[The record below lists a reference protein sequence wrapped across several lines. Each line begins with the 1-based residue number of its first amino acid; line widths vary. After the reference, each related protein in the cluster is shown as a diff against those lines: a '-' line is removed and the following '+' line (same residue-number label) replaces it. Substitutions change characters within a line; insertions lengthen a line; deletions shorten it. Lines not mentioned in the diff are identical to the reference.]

1 MSTVRVRD
9 LSYRYHAGVLALDGI
24 DLEIGAGE
32 LVVLTG
38 PTGCGKSTLLKCLN
52 GIIPHESDGEMT
64 GTVTIGG
71 KDTRRVPLSELAR
84 SIGLLFQS
92 PDEQIFFTRVFEE
105 VAFGLENRQVEPG
118 RIGGMVE
125 EALARVGMSGHGPT
139 ATGALSGG
147 QKQRVALAALLA
159 LRPGILVLDEPL
171 SQLDP
176 GGAQEVLAAVRAL
189 AEEGVTIVIVE
200 HRLHEVA
207 AWADRIVVMDAGRIV
222 RDIAAADL
230 EAEFGTFE
238 KLGLRRPVAP
248 SLTVTGL
255 LRDREAEPARSR
267 STRPEAEDRRAE
279 EAGGPPP
286 ITTVRNVTFSYER
299 PPRFS
304 LGRRRPAAVAAL
316 DDVSLSIYPGELT
329 AILGHN
335 GSGKS
340 TLLHVMAGLLR
351 PQAGQ
356 VRTAGYAGRRYDAF
370 ALAGTVGIVFQYPA
384 LMLTCDTVRTELAFG
399 PANLRLGK
407 AEVAA
412 RVDGVATAFG
422 LEEFMER
429 HPQTLSGG
437 QRLRCASA
445 AVFAMQ
451 PKLLLLDEPT
461 SGQDA
466 RRLDQLLGT
475 CKRYSR
481 EGNAV
486 VFVTHDEEMAA
497 KHADRIVVMDRG
509 RKRVDIRNEWTFATK
524 GSAHA

>member
-1 MSTVRVRD
+1 MSTVLVRD
-9 LSYRYHAGVLALDGI
+9 LSYRYHTGVLALDGI
-24 DLEIGAGE
+24 DLEIRAGE

-71 KDTRRVPLSELAR
+71 KDTRRTPLSELAH

-105 VAFGLENRQVEPG
+105 IAFGLENQRVEPA
-118 RIGGMVE
+118 RIRDMVE
-125 EALARVGMSGHGPT
+125 GALARVGMSGHGPT
-139 ATGALSGG
+139 STGALSGG

-189 AEEGVTIVIVE
+189 AEEGVTIVLVE

-222 RDIAAADL
+222 KDIAAADL
-230 EAEFGTFE
+230 EAEFDTFE

-248 SLTVTGL
+248 SLTVASL
-255 LRDREAEPARSR
+255 LQGREADRELARPDSPEPEGRGGA
-267 STRPEAEDRRAE
+267 T
-279 EAGGPPP
+279 AGSAPAV
-286 ITTVRNVTFSYER
+286 TTLQNVTFSYER
-299 PPRFS
+299 PPRLS
-304 LGRRRPAAVAAL
+304 LGRRRRAAVAAL

-356 VRTAGYAGRRYDAF
+356 VRTAGYTGHRYDAF
-370 ALAGTVGIVFQYPA
+370 ALAGMVGIVFQYPA
-384 LMLTCDTVRTELAFG
+384 LMLTCDTVRAELAFG
-399 PANLRLGK
+399 PTNLRLGK
-407 AEVAA
+407 ARVAA
-412 RVDGVATAFG
+412 RVDGTAAAFS
-422 LEEFMER
+422 LEEFMGR

-445 AVFAMQ
+445 AVFAMR

-509 RKRVDIRNEWTFATK
+509 RKSVDIRNR